1 MLYMESLS
9 HLNFEVDYS
18 SLRNNIRNAR
28 VMSELD
34 VIKHLQLFE
43 QTSSGQRTYFEIKT
57 TELIKQLRSSSQPDL
72 LSLFVSEYNLTSDE
86 GLSLMTLVES
96 FLRVPDNKTRDK
108 LFIDKIARKGWS
120 QHIGTSKSSM
130 VNIATVALN
139 IADKM
144 IAHGSNTEI
153 KSRIKKAIEI
163 LSRPGIRFSANNV
176 MQFFAKQFVF
186 SESIQGA
193 LKGRNLNNQ
202 LYSFD
207 MLGEAAW
214 TMNDADKYFNSYKSA
229 LIEIG
234 KHNKSNTVSGANGIS
249 VKLSAL
255 HPKYD
260 FLHRERVMSELL
272 PRVLELVQISKKYN
286 IGINIDAEE
295 ADRLEISLDII
306 DEVMKSI
313 ANSSWDGFGVV
324 VQAYQKR
331 ASFLIDWL
339 NHNCQKNNIKIML
352 RLVKGA
358 YWDSEI
364 KKSHTLGDIDFPV
377 FTKKINTDY
386 SFLVCSQ
393 KLLRMRNNIFPQF
406 ASHNAHSLVS
416 ICEMAGNS
424 EGFEVQRLHGMGES
438 LHHIISKKYGVDSRV
453 YAPIGSHK
461 ELLAYLMRRLLE
473 NGANSS
479 FINHLFDENISP
491 ESLASDVFS
500 SVEQDS
506 EKSHP
511 KIQLPKDIYINSHQN
526 SRSVIL
532 TEQFNVDQLY
542 EEQSTWLCSQWQAKS
557 IINGQIFEDKPD
569 HDVRNPAEEND
580 IVGHVLYANEDQLEQ
595 ALESAKIAFDSDVID
610 NEKILKSLERT
621 AELYEEN
628 QYELMTIVMREAGK
642 TYQDATDEIREA
654 VDFLRYYANLSRGVI
669 PGQRKARG
677 VFVCISPWN
686 FPLAIFT
693 GQIAAALA
701 AGNVVIAKPAESTSL
716 IAYRASEL
724 LIEAGIP
731 LGVLQLC
738 LGKGSEAGSYLT
750 SSKKIAGVA
759 FTGSTTVAKQIKQSL
774 IDCGNIKA
782 RLIAETGGLNAMV
795 VDSTALCEQVTRDV
809 IDGAFQSAGQR
820 CSALRILLLQDD
832 CYEEA
837 ISMIRGAMRELGL
850 GNPKYLDID
859 CGPVINSAAQIK
871 LQSYIEK
878 ARKNNQVIE
887 ELDFEPKNGHF
898 VSPTLI
904 RLDSM
909 DGINEEFFGP
919 ILHVLSY
926 KNGDLE
932 KTIDELNSKGFG
944 LTFGIHSRIEK
955 KVQEISSRVNAG
967 NIYINRNQIGAV
979 VGSQPFG
986 GEGLSGTGPKAGG
999 PSALHGYS
1007 DSVLCSDKT
1016 SHLIS
1021 ANNEDIKFKNLKLPS
1036 LQLSKDVLSIMKK
1049 KFSYLETEF
1058 FEFLYHEA
1066 STYSNTIS
1074 LPGPTGESNQ
1084 LQYKPRGT
1092 VLCLGPT
1099 SVDALKQTLLSL
1111 VLGNSVICKITNDEY
1126 QSLVAMGFS
1135 QDNIH
1140 QLNYEPCLNLLRA
1153 RIFNVVL
1160 YFSDISSVQKVILS
1174 SHKELI
1180 AVIDS
1185 LYESWQLV
1193 KEQVITEDTT
1203 ASGGNA
1209 NLLAL

>member
-1 MLYMESLS
+1 MKSYS
-9 HLNFEVDYS
+9 HLEFEVDYS
-18 SLRNNIRNAR
+18 PLRNNIRESR
-28 VMSELD
+28 VMRELD
-34 VIKHLQLFE
+34 ALEYLKEFD
-43 QTSSGQRTYFEIKT
+43 QTNLDQRAIFQSKTSEI
-57 TELIKQLRSSSQPDL
+57 IKQLRNSSQPDL
-72 LSLFVSEYNLTSDE
+72 LSLFVSEYNLTSEE
-86 GLSLMTLVES
+86 GLSLMTLVEA

-108 LFIDKIARKGWS
+108 LFIDKVASKGWS
-120 QHIGTSKSSM
+120 QHIGTSNSSM
-130 VNIATVALN
+130 VNIATIALN

-144 IAHGSNTEI
+144 IAHGSNKEI
-153 KSRIKKAIEI
+153 KGRIKKAIEI

-186 SESIQGA
+186 AETIESA
-193 LKGRNLNNQ
+193 LRGRKVKNN

-214 TMNDADKYFNSYKSA
+214 TMNDADKYFRAYKSA
-229 LIEIG
+229 LIAIG
-234 KHNKSNTVSGANGIS
+234 KGNKKKSVSGTNGIS

-272 PRVLELVQISKKYN
+272 PRVLELVQIAQRYN

-306 DEVMKSI
+306 AQVMKII
-313 ANSSWDGFGVV
+313 ANSSWEGFGVV

-331 ASFLIDWL
+331 ASSVIDWL
-339 NHNCQKNNIKIML
+339 NHNCQKHNIKIMV

-364 KKSHTLGDIDFPV
+364 KNSQTLGDVDFPV

-393 KLLRMRNNIFPQF
+393 KLLRMRENIFPQF

-424 EGFEVQRLHGMGES
+424 IGYEVQRLHGMGES
-438 LHHIISKKYGVDSRV
+438 LHQAISKKYGVESRV

-491 ESLASDVFS
+491 ESLASDVLS
-500 SVEQDS
+500 LVEQDS

-511 KIQLPKDIYINSHQN
+511 KIKLPKDIFNNSHQN
-526 SRSVIL
+526 SSSVVL
-532 TEQFNVDQLY
+532 TEQFDVDELY
-542 EEQSTWLCSQWQAKS
+542 KRQSIWLHNQWNAKS
-557 IINGQIFEDKPD
+557 IIGGCLIKGIPD
-569 HDVRNPAEEND
+569 QEVRSPSDRND
-580 IVGHVLYANEDQLEQ
+580 IVGHVLYASQSQLERSI
-595 ALESAKIAFDSDVID
+595 ESANHAFDEGMTDRK
-610 NEKILKSLERT
+610 KILKSLERA

-628 QYELMTIVMREAGK
+628 QYELMSLAMREAGK
-642 TYQDATDEIREA
+642 TYQDATDEVREA
-654 VDFLRYYANLSRGVI
+654 VDFLRYYANLSRGVM
-669 PGQRKARG
+669 PGQRKAKG
-677 VFVCISPWN
+677 IFVCISPWN

-693 GQIAAALA
+693 GQIAAALSV
-701 AGNVVIAKPAESTSL
+701 GNAVIAKPAESTSL

-731 LGVLQLC
+731 VGLFQLC
-738 LGKGSEAGSYLT
+738 LGKGSQVGSYLT
-750 SSKKIAGVA
+750 GNKQISGVA
-759 FTGSTTVAKQIKQSL
+759 FTGSTQVAKQIKQSL
-774 IDCGNIKA
+774 IDCGNIEA

-809 IDGAFQSAGQR
+809 IDGAFKSAGQR

-832 CYEEA
+832 CYDEA
-837 ISMIRGAMRELGL
+837 ISMIKGAMKEIGF
-850 GNPKYLDID
+850 GNPKHLDIE
-859 CGPVINSAAQIK
+859 CGPVISSAAQIK
-871 LQSYIEK
+871 LQKYIDK
-878 ARKNNQVIE
+878 ARQKNQIIQ
-887 ELDFEPKNGHF
+887 ELDFKPESGFF

-904 RLDSM
+904 RLDTI
-909 DGINEEFFGP
+909 DDINEEFFGP

-926 KNGDLE
+926 KNNELE
-932 KTIDELNSKGFG
+932 KTIDQLNSKGFG
-944 LTFGIHSRIEK
+944 LTFGIHSRIEN
-955 KVQEISSRVNAG
+955 RVNDISLRVNVG

-999 PSALHGYS
+999 PNSLHGYS
-1007 DSVLCSDKT
+1007 QNLLCSEISNHKIIF
-1016 SHLIS
+1016 SNEPIVVQELLIPT
-1021 ANNEDIKFKNLKLPS
+1021 LKLS
-1036 LQLSKDVLSIMKK
+1036 SELLLKMKIA
-1049 KFSYLETEF
+1049 LPNIEEEF
-1058 FEFLYHEA
+1058 FEFLYQEVFK
-1066 STYSNTIS
+1066 YSNEIT

-1084 LQYKPRGT
+1084 LSYKPKGT
-1092 VLCLGPT
+1092 VLCLGPE
-1099 SVDALKQTLLSL
+1099 SDVLLKQTLLSL
-1111 VLGNSVICKITNDEY
+1111 FLGNSVITQISSKDFDILIE
-1126 QSLVAMGFS
+1126 LGLKKE
-1135 QDNIH
+1135 NIH
-1140 QLNYEPCLNLLRA
+1140 RLNDSPSISLLESSSYNAVFYFGNSTSLQELILRSRRELIPIVSSIYEPW
-1153 RIFNVVL
+1153 
-1160 YFSDISSVQKVILS
+1160 
-1174 SHKELI
+1174 ELI
-1180 AVIDS
+1180 
-1185 LYESWQLV
+1185 
-1193 KEQVITEDTT
+1193 KEKVITEDTT

>member
-130 VNIATVALN
+130 VNIATLALN

-153 KSRIKKAIEI
+153 KSRIKQAIEI

-176 MQFFAKQFVF
+176 MQFFAKQFIF

-193 LKGRNLNNQ
+193 LKGHNLNNQ

-214 TMNDADKYFNSYKSA
+214 TMNDADKYFNSYKGA

-234 KHNKSNTVSGANGIS
+234 KRNKSNTVSGANGIS

-260 FLHRERVMSELL
+260 FVHRERVMSELL

-295 ADRLEISLDII
+295 ADRLEISLDVI
-306 DEVMKSI
+306 DEVMRSI
-313 ANSSWDGFGVV
+313 ANSSWEGFGIV

-393 KLLRMRNNIFPQF
+393 KLLGMRNNIFPQF

-438 LHHIISKKYGVDSRV
+438 LHHIISKKYGVSSRV

-500 SVEQDS
+500 SVEQDP
-506 EKSHP
+506 EKSHS

-532 TEQFNVDQLY
+532 TEQFNVDRLY
-542 EEQSTWLCSQWQAKS
+542 EEQSPWLYSQWQAKS
-557 IINGQIFEDKPD
+557 IINGQIFEDKPNQ
-569 HDVRNPAEEND
+569 DVRNPAEEND
-580 IVGHVLYANEDQLEQ
+580 IVGHVLYANEVQLEKS
-595 ALESAKIAFDSDVID
+595 LESAKIAFDSDAID
-610 NEKILKSLERT
+610 NEKILKSLERA

-628 QYELMTIVMREAGK
+628 QYELMTLAMREAGK

-654 VDFLRYYANLSRGVI
+654 VDFLRYYANLSREVI

-677 VFVCISPWN
+677 VFICISPWN

-701 AGNVVIAKPAESTSL
+701 AGNAVIAKPAESTSL

-731 LGVLQLC
+731 LGLFQLC
-738 LGKGSEAGSYLT
+738 LGKGSKAGSYLT

-759 FTGSTTVAKQIKQSL
+759 FTGSTKVAKQIKQSL
-774 IDCGNIKA
+774 IDCGNIQA
-782 RLIAETGGLNAMV
+782 RLIAETGGINAMV
-795 VDSTALCEQVTRDV
+795 VDSTALLEQVTRDV
-809 IDGAFQSAGQR
+809 IDGAFKSAGQR

-859 CGPVINSAAQIK
+859 CGPVINSAAQIR
-871 LQSYIEK
+871 LQSYIDK
-878 ARKNNQVIE
+878 VRQNNQVIE

-932 KTIDELNSKGFG
+932 KNIDELNSKGFG

-999 PSALHGYS
+999 PSALHGYT
-1007 DSVLCSDKT
+1007 DSVLYSDKT

-1021 ANNEDIKFKNLKLPS
+1021 ANYEDIKFKNLKLPS

-1135 QDNIH
+1135 QNNIH

>member
-1 MLYMESLS
+1 MESYS

-18 SLRNNIRNAR
+18 SLRNNIRGAR
-28 VMSELD
+28 VMSESD
-34 VIKHLQLFE
+34 VMKHLQLFE
-43 QTSSGQRTYFEIKT
+43 QTHSDQRSIFQSKT
-57 TELIKQLRSSSQPDL
+57 SELIKQLRSSSQPDL

-86 GLSLMTLVES
+86 GLSLMTLVEA

-108 LFIDKIARKGWS
+108 LFIDKVARKGWS
-120 QHIGTSKSSM
+120 QHIGSSNSSM
-130 VNIATVALN
+130 VNIATIALN

-144 IAHGSNTEI
+144 IAHGSNKEI

-163 LSRPGIRFSANNV
+163 LSRPGIRFSAHNV

-186 SESIQGA
+186 AETIESA
-193 LKGRNLNNQ
+193 LRSRNVKNG

-214 TMNDADKYFNSYKSA
+214 TMNDADKYFRSYKSA

-234 KHNKSNTVSGANGIS
+234 KRNKKNSVTTANGIS

-272 PRVLELVQISKKYN
+272 PRVLELVQTAQRYN

-306 DEVMKSI
+306 AEVMKTI
-313 ANSSWDGFGVV
+313 ANCSWDGFGVV

-331 ASFLIDWL
+331 ALFMIDWL
-339 NHNCQKNNIKIML
+339 NHNCQKNNLKIML

-364 KKSHTLGDIDFPV
+364 KNSQTLGDVDFPV

-393 KLLRMRNNIFPQF
+393 KLLAMRDNIFPQF

-424 EGFEVQRLHGMGES
+424 EGYEVQRLQGMGES
-438 LHHIISKKYGVDSRV
+438 LHHAISKKYGVDSRV

-500 SVEQDS
+500 IVEQDS

-511 KIQLPKDIYINSHQN
+511 KIQLPKNIFNSTHQN
-526 SRSVIL
+526 SSSVIL
-532 TEQFNVDQLY
+532 TEQFNVDKLY
-542 EEQSTWLCSQWQAKS
+542 EKQSTWLGNQWKAKS
-557 IINGQIFEDKPD
+557 IIDGVIVEGSLEQE
-569 HDVRNPAEEND
+569 VRSPADESD
-580 IVGHVLYANEDQLEQ
+580 IVGHVFYANQAQLEKS
-595 ALESAKIAFDSDVID
+595 LESARNAFKADEID
-610 NEKILKSLERT
+610 KEKILKSLEL
-621 AELYEEN
+621 AADLYEEN
-628 QYELMTIVMREAGK
+628 QYELMTLAMREAGK
-642 TYQDATDEIREA
+642 TYQDATDEVREA
-654 VDFLRYYANLSRGVI
+654 VDFLRYYANLSRKVM

-693 GQIAAALA
+693 GQIAAALS
-701 AGNVVIAKPAESTSL
+701 AGNAVIAKPAESTSL
-716 IAYRASEL
+716 IAHRASEL

-731 LGVLQLC
+731 VGLFQLC
-738 LGKGSEAGSYLT
+738 LGKGSKVGSYL
-750 SSKKIAGVA
+750 SSNNTIAGVA
-759 FTGSTTVAKQIKQSL
+759 FTGSTEVAKQIKQSL
-774 IDCGNIKA
+774 IDCGNIEA

-809 IDGAFQSAGQR
+809 IDGAFKSAGQR

-832 CYEEA
+832 CYDEA
-837 ISMIRGAMRELGL
+837 ISMIRGAMREIGF
-850 GNPKYLDID
+850 GNPKHLDVE

-871 LQSYIEK
+871 LQNYIDK
-878 ARKNNQVIE
+878 ARQKNQVIE
-887 ELDFEPKNGHF
+887 ELDFESKNGHF

-904 RLDSM
+904 RIESM
-909 DGINEEFFGP
+909 DEINEEFFGP

-926 KNGDLE
+926 KNDDLE
-932 KTIDELNSKGFG
+932 KTIGQLNSKGFG
-944 LTFGIHSRIEK
+944 LTFGIHSRIEQ
-955 KVQEISSRVNAG
+955 KVQDISSMVNAG

-999 PSALHGYS
+999 PNSLHGYS
-1007 DSVLCSDKT
+1007 QNILCNEISNHKIIFSD
-1016 SHLIS
+1016 
-1021 ANNEDIKFKNLKLPS
+1021 EPVDVQKLFAPT
-1036 LQLSKDVLSIMKK
+1036 LQLSNELLLEMK
-1049 KFSYLETEF
+1049 SELPNIEEEF
-1058 FEFLYHEA
+1058 FEFLYLEVLK
-1066 STYSNTIS
+1066 YSHDIS
-1074 LPGPTGESNQ
+1074 LSGPTGESNQ
-1084 LQYKPRGT
+1084 LRYKPKGT
-1092 VLCLGPT
+1092 VMCLGPE
-1099 SVDALKQTLLSL
+1099 SDELLKQTVLSL
-1111 VLGNSVICKITNDEY
+1111 FLGNSVISQISRKEY
-1126 QSLVAMGFS
+1126 HSLVALGFKKE
-1135 QDNIH
+1135 NIFR
-1140 QLNYEPCLNLLRA
+1140 LNDSPSLSLFASNAYNA
-1153 RIFNVVL
+1153 VL
-1160 YFSDISSVQKVILS
+1160 YFGNSSSIQEIILS
-1174 SHKELI
+1174 SRNELI
-1180 AVIDS
+1180 PIVSSI
-1185 LYESWQLV
+1185 YETWELL

>member
-1 MLYMESLS
+1 MQSYS
-9 HLNFEVDYS
+9 HLKFEVDYS
-18 SLRNNIRNAR
+18 PLRNKIRDAR
-28 VMSELD
+28 VMSEID
-34 VIKHLQLFE
+34 AIEHLQLFE
-43 QTSSGQRTYFEIKT
+43 QTRSDQRVIFQLQTSD
-57 TELIKQLRSSSQPDL
+57 LIKQLRDSSQPDL

-86 GLSLMTLVES
+86 GLSLMTLVEA

-108 LFIDKIARKGWS
+108 LFIDKVARKGWS
-120 QHIGTSKSSM
+120 QHIGTSNSSM
-130 VNIATVALN
+130 VNIATIALN

-144 IAHGSNTEI
+144 IAHGSNKEI
-153 KSRIKKAIEI
+153 KNRIKKGIQI

-186 SESIQGA
+186 AETIESA
-193 LKGRNLNNQ
+193 LKGRKLNNR

-214 TMNDADKYFNSYKSA
+214 TMNDADKYYSSYKSA

-234 KHNKSNTVSGANGIS
+234 KRNKRNSVTGAHGIS

-272 PRVLELVQISKKYN
+272 PRVLELVQIAQRYN

-306 DEVMKSI
+306 AEVMKTI
-313 ANSSWDGFGVV
+313 ANSSWEGFGVV

-339 NHNCQKNNIKIML
+339 FHNCQKHNLKIML

-364 KKSHTLGDIDFPV
+364 KNSQTLGDTDFPV

-393 KLLRMRNNIFPQF
+393 KLLDMRDYIFPQF
-406 ASHNAHSLVS
+406 ASHNAHSLVT
-416 ICEMAGNS
+416 ICEIAGNN
-424 EGFEVQRLHGMGES
+424 EGYEVQRLHGMGES
-438 LHHIISKKYGVDSRV
+438 LHHAISKKYGVESRV

-500 SVEQDS
+500 IVEQDS

-511 KIQLPKDIYINSHQN
+511 KIQLPKNIFNNSHRN
-526 SRSVIL
+526 SRSVIF
-532 TEQFNVDQLY
+532 TEQFSVDELY
-542 EEQSTWLCSQWQAKS
+542 EKKNIWLDNQWIAKS
-557 IINGQIFEDKPD
+557 IIDGDPLEGKSDQE
-569 HDVRNPAEEND
+569 VRNPSDKND
-580 IVGHVLYANEDQLEQ
+580 IVGYALYATKAQIERSI
-595 ALESAKIAFDSDVID
+595 ESAKSTFNTKMID
-610 NEKILKSLERT
+610 TETILKCLER
-621 AELYEEN
+621 AADLYEEN
-628 QYELMTIVMREAGK
+628 QYELMTLAMREAGK
-642 TYQDATDEIREA
+642 TYQDATDEVREA
-654 VDFLRYYANLSRGVI
+654 VDFLRYYSNLSREVM
-669 PGQRKARG
+669 PQQRKARG

-693 GQIAAALA
+693 GQIAAALS
-701 AGNVVIAKPAESTSL
+701 AGNAVIAKPAESTSL

-724 LIEAGIP
+724 LIEAGVP
-731 LGVLQLC
+731 VGLFQLC
-738 LGKGSEAGSYLT
+738 LGKGSQVGSYL
-750 SSKKIAGVA
+750 SGNNKIAGVA
-759 FTGSTTVAKQIKQSL
+759 FTGSNEVAKQIKKSL
-774 IDCGNIKA
+774 IDCGNIEA

-809 IDGAFQSAGQR
+809 IDSAFKSAGQR
-820 CSALRILLLQDD
+820 CSALRILMIQDD
-832 CYEEA
+832 CYEEVV
-837 ISMIRGAMRELGL
+837 SMIKGAMKEIGC
-850 GNPKYLDID
+850 GNPKYLDIE

-871 LQSYIEK
+871 LQSHIDK
-878 ARKNNQVIE
+878 ARHNNQIIE
-887 ELDFEPKNGHF
+887 ELDIKSQIGFF

-904 RLDSM
+904 RLESM
-909 DGINEEFFGP
+909 DDIHEEFFGP

-926 KNGDLE
+926 KDDELE
-932 KTIDELNSKGFG
+932 KTIDQLNTKGFG

-955 KVQEISSRVNAG
+955 KVKDISLRVNAG

-999 PSALHGYS
+999 PNSLHGYS
-1007 DSVLCSDKT
+1007 QNILCRERSNHKMLFSDDPIDARE
-1016 SHLIS
+1016 L
-1021 ANNEDIKFKNLKLPS
+1021 LPPS
-1036 LQLSKDVLSIMKK
+1036 LQLSNELLLKLKRAFPNIEED
-1049 KFSYLETEF
+1049 F
-1058 FEFLYHEA
+1058 FEFLYQEVLK
-1066 STYSNTIS
+1066 YSSDIF

-1084 LQYKPRGT
+1084 LSYKPKGT
-1092 VLCLGPT
+1092 VLCLGPEP
-1099 SVDALKQTLLSL
+1099 DELLKQTLLSL
-1111 VLGNSVICKITNDEY
+1111 FLGNSVIC
-1126 QSLVAMGFS
+1126 
-1135 QDNIH
+1135 
-1140 QLNYEPCLNLLRA
+1140 P
-1153 RIFNVVL
+1153 
-1160 YFSDISSVQKVILS
+1160 ISSKDCNIFIELGFKKENILRLNDS
-1174 SHKELI
+1174 PSMSLLVSNLYSAVFYSGNSTSMQEIILASRSELI
-1180 AVIDS
+1180 PIVSSI
-1185 LYESWQLV
+1185 YEAWEIL
-1193 KEQVITEDTT
+1193 KEQVVTEDTT

>member
-1 MLYMESLS
+1 MQSYS
-9 HLNFEVDYS
+9 HLKFEVDYS
-18 SLRNNIRNAR
+18 PLRNKIRDAR
-28 VMSELD
+28 VMSEID
-34 VIKHLQLFE
+34 AIEHLQLFE
-43 QTSSGQRTYFEIKT
+43 QTRSDQRVIFQLQTSD
-57 TELIKQLRSSSQPDL
+57 LIKQLRDSSQPDL

-86 GLSLMTLVES
+86 GLSLMTLVEA

-108 LFIDKIARKGWS
+108 LFIDKVARKGWS
-120 QHIGTSKSSM
+120 QHIGTSNSSM
-130 VNIATVALN
+130 VNIATIALN

-144 IAHGSNTEI
+144 IAHGSNKEI
-153 KSRIKKAIEI
+153 KNRIKKGIQI

-186 SESIQGA
+186 AETIESA
-193 LKGRNLNNQ
+193 LKGRKLNNR

-214 TMNDADKYFNSYKSA
+214 TMNDADKYYSSYKSA

-234 KHNKSNTVSGANGIS
+234 KRNKRNSVTGAHGIS

-272 PRVLELVQISKKYN
+272 PRVLELVQIAQRYN

-306 DEVMKSI
+306 AEVMKTI
-313 ANSSWDGFGVV
+313 ANSSWEGFGVV

-339 NHNCQKNNIKIML
+339 FHNCQKHNLKIML

-364 KKSHTLGDIDFPV
+364 KNSQTLGDTDFPV

-393 KLLRMRNNIFPQF
+393 KLLDMRDYIFPQF
-406 ASHNAHSLVS
+406 ASHNAHSLVT
-416 ICEMAGNS
+416 ICEIAGNN
-424 EGFEVQRLHGMGES
+424 EGYEVQRLHGMGES
-438 LHHIISKKYGVDSRV
+438 LHHAISKKYGVESRV

-500 SVEQDS
+500 IVEQDS

-511 KIQLPKDIYINSHQN
+511 KIQLPKNIFNNSHRN
-526 SRSVIL
+526 SSSVIL
-532 TEQFNVDQLY
+532 TEQLNVDELY
-542 EEQSTWLCSQWQAKS
+542 ERQNTWLDNQWNAQS
-557 IINGQIFEDKPD
+557 IIDGGTIEGILGQE
-569 HDVRNPAEEND
+569 VRSPSDQSD
-580 IVGHVLYANEDQLEQ
+580 IVGHVLFTNQTQLEKSIV
-595 ALESAKIAFDSDVID
+595 SAKNAFNADVID
-610 NEKILKSLERT
+610 SESILKSLERA

-628 QYELMTIVMREAGK
+628 QYELMALAMREAGK
-642 TYQDATDEIREA
+642 TYQDATDEVREA
-654 VDFLRYYANLSRGVI
+654 VDFLRYYANLSRKVM

-693 GQIAAALA
+693 GQIAAALS
-701 AGNVVIAKPAESTSL
+701 AGNAVIAKPAESTSL

-731 LGVLQLC
+731 IGLFQLC
-738 LGKGSEAGSYLT
+738 LGKGSQVGSYL
-750 SSKKIAGVA
+750 SSNKSIAGVA
-759 FTGSTTVAKQIKQSL
+759 FTGSTKVAKQIKQSL
-774 IDCGNIKA
+774 IDCGNKEA
-782 RLIAETGGLNAMV
+782 KLIAETGGLNAMV

-809 IDGAFQSAGQR
+809 IDGAFKSAGQR
-820 CSALRILLLQDD
+820 CSALRILLLQED
-832 CYEEA
+832 CYDEA
-837 ISMIRGAMRELGL
+837 ISMIKGAMREIGF
-850 GNPKYLDID
+850 GDPKYLDIE
-859 CGPVINSAAQIK
+859 CGPVINLAAQIK
-871 LQSYIEK
+871 LQNYIDK
-878 ARKNNQVIE
+878 ARQNNQIIY
-887 ELDFEPKNGHF
+887 ELDSQSKNGYF

-904 RLDSM
+904 RIESM
-909 DGINEEFFGP
+909 DEINEEFFGP

-926 KNGDLE
+926 KNDDLE
-932 KTIDELNSKGFG
+932 KTIDQLNSKGFG

-955 KVQEISSRVNAG
+955 KVKDISLRVNAG

-999 PSALHGYS
+999 PNSLHGYS
-1007 DSVLCSDKT
+1007 QNMLCSE
-1016 SHLIS
+1016 IS
-1021 ANNEDIKFKNLKLPS
+1021 NQKILFSDAHEDFQELLVPT
-1036 LQLSKDVLSIMKK
+1036 LQLSNELLLEMKSK
-1049 KFSYLETEF
+1049 LTNIEEGF
-1058 FEFLYHEA
+1058 FEFLYQEVLK
-1066 STYSNTIS
+1066 YSFDIS

-1084 LQYKPRGT
+1084 LRFKPKGT
-1092 VLCLGPT
+1092 VLCLGPRP
-1099 SVDALKQTLLSL
+1099 DELLKQIVLSL
-1111 VLGNSVICKITNDEY
+1111 FLGNSVICQISKEDY
-1126 QSLVAMGFS
+1126 DSLISFGFKKE
-1135 QDNIH
+1135 NIH
-1140 QLNYEPCLNLLRA
+1140 RLNDSPSFSLLESNSYNA
-1153 RIFNVVL
+1153 VF
-1160 YFSDISSVQKVILS
+1160 YFGNSSSLQEIILTSRRELIPIISSI
-1174 SHKELI
+1174 
-1180 AVIDS
+1180 
-1185 LYESWQLV
+1185 YESWELI
-1193 KEQVITEDTT
+1193 KEQVVTEDTT